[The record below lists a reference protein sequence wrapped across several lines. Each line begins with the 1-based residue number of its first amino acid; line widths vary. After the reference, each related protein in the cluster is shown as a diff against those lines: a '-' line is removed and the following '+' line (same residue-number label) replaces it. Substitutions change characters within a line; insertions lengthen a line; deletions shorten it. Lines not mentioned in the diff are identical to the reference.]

1 MGPKRNNNSMVS
13 KQMYDELLEK
23 VKALENRVGILE
35 DKNAVLEK
43 VTSKLEEEIDRLD
56 QYGRRSNVILSNLEL
71 PAGKEDQTVV
81 ERTVKE
87 IITNQ
92 LNLPEAADEI
102 DKVHRV
108 GKKKD
113 HQGKKYQNVII
124 RFKSHRSRYSV
135 YRNRKQLQNGVKM
148 NPNLTK
154 KRGDVLYK
162 SSELVKDVAGIDFTF
177 ANIHGDLC
185 VRLAAARNGDHVFT
199 FHSIEELRKILEE
212 SDIVL
217 PGDEGE
223 EEE

>member
-1 MGPKRNNNSMVS
+1 MGPKKNNSTVS
-13 KQMYDELLEK
+13 KQMYDELVQK
-23 VKALENRVGILE
+23 VTALENRVGILE

-43 VTSKLEEEIDRLD
+43 VTSNLEKELDRLD
-56 QYGRRSNVILSNLEL
+56 QYGRRSNVILRNLEL
-71 PAGKEDQTVV
+71 PAGKEDETVI
-81 ERTVKE
+81 EKTVKE
-87 IITNQ
+87 IVANQ

-113 HQGKKYQNVII
+113 HQGKKFQNVIV

-154 KRGDVLYK
+154 KRGDVLYE

-185 VRLAAARNGDHVFT
+185 VRLTAARNGDHVFT
-199 FHSIEELRKILEE
+199 FHSIAELRKILEE

-217 PGDEGE
+217 GDEGE
-223 EEE
+223 EE